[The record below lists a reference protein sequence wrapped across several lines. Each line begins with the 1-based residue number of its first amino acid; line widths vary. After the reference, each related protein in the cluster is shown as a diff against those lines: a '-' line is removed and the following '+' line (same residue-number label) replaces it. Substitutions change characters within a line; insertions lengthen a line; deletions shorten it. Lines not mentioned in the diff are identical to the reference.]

1 MIQYAAIYLPQL
13 PSLGTPGAL
22 LTRADDI
29 VALPS

>member
-13 PSLGTPGAL
+13 PSLGTPAL